1 MKALVAALICCTTL
15 AYGLPLGQ
23 MHDGGQ
29 RQSVP
34 VSKLGAA
41 ASTSSKQDVAST
53 DISKDVVDATM
64 ARLPTAS
71 AVGDWEYSRALF
83 MLGVLSVYGR
93 THDPRYLSYAK
104 TWGDS
109 HIGADGTID
118 RAINSLDVI
127 MPGNMAISLYR
138 DTGEEKYKLAADKL
152 ADVFKTYP
160 RTSDGG
166 FWHAMNGQRDHQ
178 LWLDGTFMALPF
190 IVRQG
195 ALSGHQREADAEAVK
210 QLLVYG
216 AHTRDPNGPLYF
228 HAYDESGASTWAD
241 PVSHRAT
248 VKWGRAIGWYCM
260 ALVDVLETMPV
271 TPATAEQKM
280 QRQQLITI
288 VQNLAHDLVE
298 FQDPATGLWFQIVDK
313 PKLAGNFVETSSSSM
328 FTYFLDSAVKHG
340 YIDASYKPAAQ
351 HGYQG
356 VMSKVTLGPDG
367 HWHIADICEG
377 TNVGDQASYLS
388 RKVYSDDFHGLGAF
402 LLMNEEVQFNRSIM
416 DDVEPGR

>member
-1 MKALVAALICCTTL
+1 MKALVAALVCCTTL
-15 AYGLPLGQ
+15 AYGSPLEQVRAAGQ
-23 MHDGGQ
+23 GQ
-29 RQSVP
+29 ALAGSKESVRHKP
-34 VSKLGAA
+34 LSKAD
-41 ASTSSKQDVAST
+41 SVAV
-53 DISKDVVDATM
+53 DISKDVVDSTM

-71 AVGDWEYSRALF
+71 SVGEWEYSRALF

-93 THDPRYLSYAK
+93 THDQRYLTYAK
-104 TWGDS
+104 AWVDS
-109 HIGADGTID
+109 HIGTDGTID
-118 RAINSLDVI
+118 RPINALDFI
-127 MPGNMAISLYR
+127 MPGNVAISLYR

-216 AHTRDPNGPLYF
+216 AHTRDPDGPLYF
-228 HAYDESGASTWAD
+228 HAYDESGAAKWAD
-241 PVSHRAT
+241 PVTHRAS

-260 ALVDVLETMPV
+260 ALVDVLEAMPA

-288 VQNLAHDLVE
+288 VQHVAHDLVE
-298 FQDPATGLWFQIVDK
+298 FQDPATGLWYQIVDK
-313 PKLAGNFVETSSSSM
+313 PKLAGNFLETSSSSM
-328 FTYFLDSAVKHG
+328 FTYFLDAAAKHG
-340 YIDASYKPAAQ
+340 YIDASYKAAAQ
-351 HGYQG
+351 HAYQG
-356 VMSKVTLGPDG
+356 IMSKVTLGADG

-377 TNVGDQASYLS
+377 TNVGNQASYLN

-416 DDVEPGR
+416 DDVEPSR